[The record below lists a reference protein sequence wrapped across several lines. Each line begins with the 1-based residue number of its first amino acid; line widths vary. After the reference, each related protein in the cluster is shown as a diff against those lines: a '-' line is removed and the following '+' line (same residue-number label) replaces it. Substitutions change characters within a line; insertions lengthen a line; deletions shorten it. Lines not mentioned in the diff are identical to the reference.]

1 MVQSRKAVRLG
12 STLYWLLSGFAWL
25 FLAAA
30 AAFDIFKLWGAV
42 SLSERWILNSVAV
55 VIFLLIW
62 HSGRACRYFL
72 AGQ

>member
-1 MVQSRKAVRLG
+1 LVDSRKAVRLG
-12 STLYWLLSGFAWL
+12 NALYWFLTGFAWL

-30 AAFDIFKLWGAV
+30 AAFDIFRLWGAV
-42 SLSERWILNSVAV
+42 SLSERWILNSIAV

-62 HSGRACRYFL
+62 LSGRACRYFL